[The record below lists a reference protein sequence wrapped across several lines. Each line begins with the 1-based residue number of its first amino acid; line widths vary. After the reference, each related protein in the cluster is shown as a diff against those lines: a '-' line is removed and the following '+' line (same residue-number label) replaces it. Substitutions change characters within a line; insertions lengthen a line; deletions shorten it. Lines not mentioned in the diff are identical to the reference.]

1 MTQTTAGHTKKVIT
15 NAIMLSVYNIGSA
28 VGTFMWR
35 AKYKPRNHVPWT
47 VGGVLHLTCMVLLF
61 SIRVLLARENKRR
74 DAEPRDNSF
83 DDVHMVIDEDGKQ
96 IEVKVSKEF
105 LDLTDRQNRDFRYVL

>member
-35 AKYKPRNHVPWT
+35 AKYKPR
-47 VGGVLHLTCMVLLF
+47 
-61 SIRVLLARENKRR
+61 
-74 DAEPRDNSF
+74 
-83 DDVHMVIDEDGKQ
+83 
-96 IEVKVSKEF
+96 
-105 LDLTDRQNRDFRYVL
+105 